1 MNFEIYKTVVQILY
15 ILTLTHISLILFSK
29 DSNTGV
35 YFFNQMKVSGPF
47 IIH

>member
-1 MNFEIYKTVVQILY
+1 MNFKIYKTVVQILY
-15 ILTLTHISLILFSK
+15 ILTLTCILLILLSE
-29 DSNTGV
+29 DSYIGV